1 MRFFAAINLALSLAF
16 GGVAYAEAE
25 EDLSIA
31 DLRRPTM
38 PVADLDASLKFFTEV
53 LNMQDGGRVVYNSPV
68 LRKAIGA
75 PDGVDITVLALNDR
89 NQTGA
94 MVLVSAPGMTIDAAA
109 NARNATTLALSVDD
123 ITSVYERAVA
133 GGYTVLMT
141 PDEAAAAENYPP
153 EKEMILIEPGGHRLI
168 VVQPPDLIVVQPPP
182 AAP

>member
-1 MRFFAAINLALSLAF
+1 MRFIAALALALSLGSFAS
-16 GGVAYAEAE
+16 AQNK
-25 EDLSIA
+25 EDLSVA

-89 NQTGA
+89 NQAGA
-94 MVLVSAPGMTIDAAA
+94 MVLVTAPGMTINADA

-133 GGYTVLMT
+133 GGYTILMT
-141 PDEAAAAENYPP
+141 PEEAAAAENYPP
-153 EKEMILIEPGGHRLI
+153 EKEMILLEPGGHRLI
-168 VVQPPDLIVVQPPP
+168 VVQPPPP
-182 AAP
+182 AP

>member
-75 PDGVDITVLALNDR
+75 PDGVDITVLALNVR
-89 NQTGA
+89 
-94 MVLVSAPGMTIDAAA
+94 
-109 NARNATTLALSVDD
+109 
-123 ITSVYERAVA
+123 
-133 GGYTVLMT
+133 
-141 PDEAAAAENYPP
+141 
-153 EKEMILIEPGGHRLI
+153 
-168 VVQPPDLIVVQPPP
+168 PP
-182 AAP
+182 ASVTAQPDGCNGSRECSRHDH

>member
-1 MRFFAAINLALSLAF
+1 MRFFAAIGLALSLVLPLTL
-16 GGVAYAEAE
+16 GGSAYAEGE
-25 EDLSIA
+25 EDLTIA

-38 PVADLDASLKFFTEV
+38 PVSDLDASLKFFTEV
-53 LNMQDGGRVVYNSPV
+53 LNMTDGGRVVYNSPV

-94 MVLVSAPGMTIDAAA
+94 MVLVSAPGLIIDATA
-109 NARNATTLALSVDD
+109 NASNATTLALSVND
-123 ITSVYERAVA
+123 ITSVYERAVD

-153 EKEMILIEPGGHRLI
+153 EKEMILLEPSGHR
-168 VVQPPDLIVVQPPP
+168 LIVVQPPP

>member
-1 MRFFAAINLALSLAF
+1 MRVIAAICVGLTLAVGSS
-16 GGVAYAEAE
+16 AYGE
-25 EDLSIA
+25 EDVDLSIA

-53 LNMQDGGRVVYNSPV
+53 LNMQEGGRVVYNSPV

-94 MVLVSAPGMTIDAAA
+94 MVLVSAPGITIDAAA
-109 NARNATTLALSVDD
+109 NARNATTLALTVDD

-133 GGYTVLMT
+133 GGYTILMS

-168 VVQPPDLIVVQPPP
+168 VVQPPPP
-182 AAP
+182 AP